1 MEKNTQ
7 EKNLIEKNENTIF
20 SKIKN
25 FFRNIFSK
33 KENKIENEVDEN
45 VLVEAEKSYEFRNY
59 VKNIDSEE
67 NELFELQ
74 KRYRKGEIAEGDLT
88 QEQISALC
96 LLYDR
101 QIRNLKKTIEF
112 KEKQIEKY
120 KKI

>member
-20 SKIKN
+20 SRIKN

-112 KEKQIEKY
+112 KEKQISKY